1 MAFTPLIPGNINLV
15 VTQGLGQQTNS
26 LKITGMDGTTAIDFS
41 AWDQASLTAKI
52 TASNPNPNT
61 ADLTF
66 GTVAGLAGGI
76 ITITTGA
83 SDLASVPPGT
93 ALLRV
98 YGKPTSG
105 DSNQLIA
112 TGTCTVQA
120 A

>member
-15 VTQGLGQQTNS
+15 VTQGLAQQTQS
-26 LKITGMDGTTAIDFS
+26 LKITGLDGTTAIDFS
-41 AWDQASLTAKI
+41 SWVGLTAKI
-52 TASNPNPNT
+52 TAASPNPNT
-61 ADLTF
+61 ADATF
-66 GTVAGLAGGI
+66 GTVTGTSGGI
-76 ITITTGA
+76 INVETGP
-83 SDLASVPPGT
+83 SDLATVPTGT

-112 TGTCTVQA
+112 TGTVTVQA